1 MERGGCLSSALEI
14 PFMGISLNRVCDKS
28 GIAGKLTWWP
38 NSDHYNH
45 YHGYGYARDTAH
57 PCSLD
62 SKIDEVVQ
70 HAMAKVKGLELHD
83 FPDHS
88 RALSRI

>member
-1 MERGGCLSSALEI
+1 MERGCLSSPLEI
-14 PFMGISLNRVCDKS
+14 PFMGISLDRVCDKS
-28 GIAGKLTWWP
+28 GIAGKLSWWP
-38 NSDHYNH
+38 EGDHYHH
-45 YHGYGYARDTAH
+45 YRGYRRVEAH
-57 PCSLD
+57 PCSLE